1 MSDSIGV
8 LGALLPFAVLF
19 SAFLIF
25 KMDALRASLFAW
37 VVELVLA
44 LAFYRMPVLRSL
56 EASAWGNLTMW
67 TGFLV
72 LYTGQIFGQAY
83 RSTGLLEI
91 LLESIRSILPRHDQ
105 ESRSIA
111 LVTLVSGFIGAFN
124 GFATYPVTIPG
135 LVEIGFDGVQ
145 ATTSYLVYF
154 SWTLPFNSLF
164 IAPNISNAASHVP
177 VVDIVRVAGLLTI
190 PLGHKVF

>member
-1 MSDSIGV
+1 
-8 LGALLPFAVLF
+8 
-19 SAFLIF
+19 
-25 KMDALRASLFAW
+25 
-37 VVELVLA
+37 
-44 LAFYRMPVLRSL
+44 FYRMPFLKIL
-56 EASAWGNLTMW
+56 EASVWGNLTMW

-91 LLESIRSILPRHDQ
+91 LLESIRSILPRQDQ
-105 ESRSIA
+105 EGRSVA

-154 SWTLPFNSLF
+154 SWTLPFNSLC
-164 IAPNISNAASHVP
+164 IASTISNAAPHVA
-177 VVDIVRVAGLLTI
+177 VAQTVRVAGLLTT
-190 PLGHKVF
+190 PLVFLSLLGFLKILGYHV

>member
-1 MSDSIGV
+1 MNFVCDRIGV
-8 LGALLPFAVLF
+8 LGALLLFAVLF

-44 LAFYRMPVLRSL
+44 LAFYRMPILRSL

-91 LLESIRSILPRHDQ
+91 LLESIRSILPRHYQ
-105 ESRSIA
+105 ERRSIA
-111 LVTLVSGFIGAFN
+111 LVTLVRGFTAAFN
-124 GFATYPVTIPG
+124 RFVTSAVAIPC
-135 LVEIGFDGVQ
+135 LY
-145 ATTSYLVYF
+145 A
-154 SWTLPFNSLF
+154 
-164 IAPNISNAASHVP
+164 
-177 VVDIVRVAGLLTI
+177 IVLDSV
-190 PLGHKVF
+190 H